1 SLHPNLNVS
10 FPSAFT
16 FTLSEA
22 SEPLEWYL
30 VHHSDFGLQEDGE
43 AKANIGIKTAPN
55 KILKL

>member
-1 SLHPNLNVS
+1 VS